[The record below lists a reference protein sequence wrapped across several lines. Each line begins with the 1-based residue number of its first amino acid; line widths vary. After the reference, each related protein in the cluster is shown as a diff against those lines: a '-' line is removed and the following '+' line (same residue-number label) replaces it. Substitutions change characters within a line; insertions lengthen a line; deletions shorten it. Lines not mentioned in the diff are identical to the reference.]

1 MSFQI
6 RKLLTIVEEVRI
18 EEGRESRVP
27 LKRVAALAV
36 VRNPYAGGAYL
47 TRTSGRRY
55 AGAPS
60 SARCSAHAPCRRSA
74 QTPSRAYGKGAIA
87 GEDGAQEHANAFLT
101 SSFGDAFRATVGGAK
116 AWIPSATKVGTV
128 GTPLDVPT
136 AYKDALW
143 VRSHYDAMEVRVP
156 DAPRR
161 DEVVVGVVVTSG
173 ARLNARLGW
182 RERTSAARTGCAD
195 PPSAR
200 RATRW

>member
-1 MSFQI
+1 MSFEI

-18 EEGRESRVP
+18 EEGREAPRP
-27 LKRVAALAV
+27 LKRVATLAV
-36 VRNPYAGGAYL
+36 VRNPYAGGAYCEDL
-47 TRTSGRRY
+47 GEAVRWS
-55 AGAPS
+55 AELGALLG
-60 SARCSAHAPCRRSA
+60 ARAVAA
-74 QTPSRAYGKGAIA
+74 LGGDAVEGYGKGAIA

-101 SSFGDAFRATVGGAK
+101 SSFGDAFRATVGGAR

-143 VRSHYDAMEVRVP
+143 VRSHYDAMELRVP

-173 ARLNARLGW
+173 GRLNARLGGL
-182 RERTSAARTGCAD
+182 AKAD
-195 PPSAR
+195 VR
-200 RATRW
+200 GEDGLR

>member
-1 MSFQI
+1 MSFRI
-6 RKLLTIVEEVRI
+6 RKLLTVVEEVQV
-18 EEGRESRVP
+18 EEGREAVIP

-36 VRNPYAGGAYL
+36 VSNPYADGAYHADLGDAVRWSAELGTLLGTRAVAALGGAVVE
-47 TRTSGRRY
+47 G
-55 AGAPS
+55 
-60 SARCSAHAPCRRSA
+60 
-74 QTPSRAYGKGAIA
+74 YGKGAIA

-116 AWIPSATKVGTV
+116 AWIPSATKVGGV
-128 GTPLDVPT
+128 GAALDIPT

-173 ARLNARLGW
+173 ARLNARLGGLAKDEV
-182 RERTSAARTGCAD
+182 RGEDGLR
-195 PPSAR
+195 
-200 RATRW
+200 